1 MRRSKQRYEGVQAIA
16 IRYDERRHTDV
27 PLDAVEHGQR
37 NVAGEAS
44 RPNGS
49 TNGEHPINPFVLRS
63 LGVK

>member
-1 MRRSKQRYEGVQAIA
+1 MKEYRQSQSDTMNAGTQMCR
-16 IRYDERRHTDV
+16 
-27 PLDAVEHGQR
+27 LDAAEHGQR